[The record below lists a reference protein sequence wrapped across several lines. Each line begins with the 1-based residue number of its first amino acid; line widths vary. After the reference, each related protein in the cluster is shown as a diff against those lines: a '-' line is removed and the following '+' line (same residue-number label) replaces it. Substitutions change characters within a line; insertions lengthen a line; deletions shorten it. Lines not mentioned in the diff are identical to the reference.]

1 MSNTQTQKKQMS
13 VVKKMMI
20 ALVGGL
26 IVGFIFMFIRSSMLA
41 SGNEGTWDIINKIL
55 FQDITA
61 ADGTAALGL
70 FYIIGQLFMRG
81 PAGSHR
87 AACTVLPEPCHVQ
100 HLQLH
105 KAGPDRGA
113 HGTRLR
119 LLLRCGRF
127 LRRSCGLCYEDG
139 RTFQR
144 RAAC

>member
-1 MSNTQTQKKQMS
+1 MSNTQKKEKMS
-13 VVKKMMI
+13 VVKKMII

-26 IVGFIFMFIRSSMLA
+26 VVGLIFMFIRSSMLD

-81 PAGSHR
+81 LQAAIVPLVLCSLSLAMCSISSSYQAG
-87 AACTVLPEPCHVQ
+87 
-100 HLQLH
+100 
-105 KAGPDRGA
+105 KDRGT
-113 HGTRLR
+113 HSPWLC
-119 LLLRCGRF
+119 LLLHRGRF
-127 LRRSCGLCYEDG
+127 LRRPCGLRHEDS
-139 RTFQR
+139 RTFQC

>member
-81 PAGSHR
+81 LQ
-87 AACTVLPEPCHVQ
+87 AAIVPLVLCS
-100 HLQLH
+100 LSLAMCSISSST
-105 KAGPDRGA
+105 KLGPDRGA